1 MAASRIKG
9 ITVEIGG
16 DTTKLQTALKGVN
29 SEIKNTQSQL
39 KDVEKLLKLDP
50 GNTEL
55 LAQKQKL
62 LSSAVSETKE
72 KLATLKIAAEQ
83 ANQSATAAVT
93 ALGVAAVKTA
103 SDFDSSMSQVA
114 AVSGATGE
122 DFDKLRAKAREMGAK
137 TKFSA
142 SEAADAMNYM
152 AIAGWKTSDML
163 DGIEG
168 IMNLAA
174 ASGEDLATTSDI
186 VTDALTAFGLT
197 AKDSGHFADILAAAS
212 SNANTNVSMMG
223 ETFKYCAPIA
233 GALGFSAEDTA
244 EAIGLMANAGIKS
257 SQAGTSL
264 RTIMNSTCTI
274 CVVSSFDNNV
284 VIFLYL

>member
-1 MAASRIKG
+1 MQKIATAGKSLKSA
-9 ITVEIGG
+9 G
-16 DTTKLQTALKGVN
+16 DKVSSAG
-29 SEIKNTQSQL
+29 
-39 KDVEKLLKLDP
+39 EKLLP
-50 GNTEL
+50 
-55 LAQKQKL
+55 A
-62 LSSAVSETKE
+62 S
-72 KLATLKIAAEQ
+72 
-83 ANQSATAAVT
+83 AAVT

-122 DFDKLRAKAREMGAK
+122 DFDKLRAKAREMGVK

-142 SEAADAMNYM
+142 YEAADAMNYM
-152 AIAGWKTSDML
+152 AMAGWKTSDML

-197 AKDSGHFADILAAAS
+197 ARDSGHFADILAAAS

-257 SQAGTSL
+257 SQASTSL
-264 RTIMNSTCTI
+264 R
-274 CVVSSFDNNV
+274 
-284 VIFLYL
+284 IFTTSWHCKLLLSLRHFIF